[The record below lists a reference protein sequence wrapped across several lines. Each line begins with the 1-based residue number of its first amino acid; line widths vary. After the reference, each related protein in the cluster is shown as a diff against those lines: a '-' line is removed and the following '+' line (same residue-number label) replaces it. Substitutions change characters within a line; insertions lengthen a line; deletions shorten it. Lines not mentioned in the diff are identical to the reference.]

1 MRTVTGLKKAKSHV
15 EITFD
20 EHMTIQV
27 ESELVIKYHLYVGQQ
42 LEEDTYQSFK
52 DENDY
57 LSTLRFALTKLKKM
71 MTSKE
76 LSDLL
81 KLQPVSERI
90 QKRVLAYVIDKHYV
104 DDLSYAKTYMMLK
117 KYQEGP
123 NMMKH
128 RLKEK
133 GISEAIL
140 SLVFSEYPAHQ
151 IASDLVSSKLKM
163 MKKKTKR
170 QAFQT
175 IKMQL
180 LSKGFDQDVVEHALL
195 KEQDAYQGDENKLLK
210 DAYEKCL
217 RMYQKN
223 LTGYELE
230 QKIKEKLY
238 QKGFSYDMI
247 KAYLEEKKLQ
257 SW

>member
-1 MRTVTGLKKAKSHV
+1 MTGLKKAKSHV

-20 EHMTIQV
+20 EHMTILV
-27 ESELVIKYHLYVGQQ
+27 ESELVIKYHLYVSQQ
-42 LEEDTYQSFK
+42 LEDETYQSFK

-90 QKRVLAYVIDKHYV
+90 QKKVLVYVIDKHYV

-123 NMMKH
+123 SMMKH

-133 GISEAIL
+133 GISEEIL
-140 SLVFSEYPAHQ
+140 NIIFSEYPAHQ
-151 IASDLVSSKLKM
+151 IARELVISKFKS

-175 IKMQL
+175 IKMHL
-180 LSKGFDQDVVEHALL
+180 ISKGFDQEVIEHALL
-195 KEQDAYQGDENKLLK
+195 KEQDTYQGDESKLLK

-217 RMYQKN
+217 RMYQKK